1 MNVSPTPTKGYGEVG
16 EVWGGGGRE
25 RRGGKLLR
33 LTVAL
38 WFSSNIPN
46 HKITRGSIR
55 IELYNPALQ
64 LLAPNSRC
72 KP

>member
-1 MNVSPTPTKGYGEVG
+1 MNVSPTPRDMGRWGRCGGAGEG
-16 EVWGGGGRE
+16 KK
-25 RRGGKLLR
+25 RGKAFAR

-64 LLAPNSRC
+64 LLAPNSRR